1 MIEYINLFIL
11 LAMFGSTF
19 YVYYRLKK
27 IFYLI
32 SIVMDSEI
40 LDQLTDLGRD
50 VDSEFPKPK
59 RGRKKKADPKIN
71 EFEDNDVRDKR
82 ERLVAC
88 VLSGNS
94 KMYLGKEYTEEQLN
108 KVDCNDVNTLL
119 NRYESILSAQMTKS
133 LGKSVINLYSNLACS
148 VLGVGNQQELS
159 TDLECDPF
167 LNTAMQRFT
176 CDLYYRFGALLA
188 PVSVG
193 IITGKHYAKDSIT
206 KLNDRSDNG
215 TCDTATRNCNQTE
228 EPLRIEQG
236 RKLVEYNKRKKEE
249 LKHFNE
255 HITKRDDIA
264 EHKPRPDTS
273 TYVYAGSLSVL
284 GLAIGGYLLYGKFKK
299 RKQNLIDVQ
308 PSPVPKTSTELK
320 RDIFEML

>member
-1 MIEYINLFIL
+1 MIEYINLLSL
-11 LAMFGSTF
+11 LTMFGSTC

-50 VDSEFPKPK
+50 VDSAFPKPK
-59 RGRKKKADPKIN
+59 RGRKKKAEPKMN

-94 KMYLGKEYTEEQLN
+94 KMCLGKEYTEEQIN
-108 KVDCNDVNTLL
+108 KMDCNDVNTLL
-119 NRYESILSAQMTKS
+119 NRYESISSTQMTKS
-133 LGKSVINLYSNLACS
+133 LGKSVINLYSNIACS

-159 TDLECDPF
+159 TDLESDPF
-167 LNTAMQRFT
+167 LNTALQRFT

-193 IITGKHYAKDSIT
+193 IITGKHYTKNSIT

-215 TCDTATRNCNQTE
+215 TCNPATRNCNQTE
-228 EPLRIEQG
+228 EPSD
-236 RKLVEYNKRKKEE
+236 N
-249 LKHFNE
+249 
-255 HITKRDDIA
+255 
-264 EHKPRPDTS
+264 
-273 TYVYAGSLSVL
+273 
-284 GLAIGGYLLYGKFKK
+284 
-299 RKQNLIDVQ
+299 
-308 PSPVPKTSTELK
+308 
-320 RDIFEML
+320 

>member
-1 MIEYINLFIL
+1 MIEYVNLFL
-11 LAMFGSTF
+11 LLRIFGSTC

-27 IFYLI
+27 MFYLI

-59 RGRKKKADPKIN
+59 RGRKKKADPKMN
-71 EFEDNDVRDKR
+71 ELEDNDVRDKR

-94 KMYLGKEYTEEQLN
+94 KMYLGKEYTEQQINEMDYN
-108 KVDCNDVNTLL
+108 SINTLL
-119 NRYESILSAQMTKS
+119 NRSKSVLSSQMTKS
-133 LGKSVINLYSNLACS
+133 LGKSIINLYSNLACS
-148 VLGVGNQQELS
+148 LLGVGNQEELS

-176 CDLYYRFGALLA
+176 CDLYYQFGTLLA

-193 IITGKHYAKDSIT
+193 IITGKHYAKNSIT
-206 KLNDRSDNG
+206 KLNDR

-228 EPLRIEQG
+228 EPSE
-236 RKLVEYNKRKKEE
+236 N
-249 LKHFNE
+249 
-255 HITKRDDIA
+255 
-264 EHKPRPDTS
+264 
-273 TYVYAGSLSVL
+273 
-284 GLAIGGYLLYGKFKK
+284 
-299 RKQNLIDVQ
+299 
-308 PSPVPKTSTELK
+308 
-320 RDIFEML
+320 